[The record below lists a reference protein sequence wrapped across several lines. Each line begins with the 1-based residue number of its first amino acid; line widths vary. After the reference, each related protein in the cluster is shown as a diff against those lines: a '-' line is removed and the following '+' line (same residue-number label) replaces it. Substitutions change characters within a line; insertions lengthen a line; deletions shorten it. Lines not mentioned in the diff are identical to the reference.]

1 MGEQDNPGDS
11 IDFLVPTT
19 TASVTSQSLYDYF
32 NIPVGVSL
40 TFNNFCGRGYA
51 TIFNEWF
58 RDQNLQDSV
67 HCDYDDGPDTASNY
81 TIQKANKKHDLFT
94 SCLPWPQKG
103 DSVDLPLG
111 TKAPVTGI
119 GWADQAFA
127 NGAATVYEAGGS
139 GSVSYS
145 ATKNQNQDWTIISAP
160 NFEADPQNDNI
171 ENKNFSII
179 NFSKKIILIGGTA
192 YTGEIKKS
200 IFSVLNFILPK
211 NNNVLPMHCSANFS
225 KNGETSIFFGLSG
238 TGKTTLSTDKGR
250 SLIGDDEH
258 GWDQDNNIFNF
269 EGGCYAKVLNL
280 SKKDEPDIFNAI
292 KPGALLENVILDS
305 DGVVDYKNK
314 SISQNTRV
322 SYPIH
327 HIKNIVIPSLA
338 NNPKNIF
345 FLTADAFGVLPP
357 ISKLSSNQ
365 AAYHFISGYTSKL
378 AGTEIGIDDP
388 MPIFS
393 ACFGSPFMP
402 LNPLVYANMLIKKI
416 EKNNVKTWLV
426 NTGWIGGPFGIGR
439 RIDLK
444 YTRAIINAA
453 NDGELEKINL
463 GKYNVHP
470 VFNFLTPKTCPNVP
484 DEILNQKCLWKKESE
499 YYKNLNKLALH
510 FKNNFKK
517 FKKFASN
524 EIIIAGPNI

>member
-1 MGEQDNPGDS
+1 MNNIDTYGILNSKVYYNLSVEELYKITINKKQGVLTNNKVLSVNTGKFTGRSPKDRYIVKDIITTENVWWGEINKP
-11 IDFLVPTT
+11 IKE
-19 TASVTSQSLYDYF
+19 SVFNSLYKKVTKYLSGKELFVRDSSACAIDKYKI
-32 NIPVGVSL
+32 NIRSICE
-40 TFNNFCGRGYA
+40 FAWN
-51 TIFNEWF
+51 
-58 RDQNLQDSV
+58 
-67 HCDYDDGPDTASNY
+67 
-81 TIQKANKKHDLFT
+81 DLFVINMFIREK
-94 SCLPWPQKG
+94 S
-103 DSVDLPLG
+103 
-111 TKAPVTGI
+111 
-119 GWADQAFA
+119 
-127 NGAATVYEAGGS
+127 E
-139 GSVSYS
+139 
-145 ATKNQNQDWTIISAP
+145 NQNQDWTIISAP
-160 NFEADPQNDNI
+160 NFKADPQNDEI
-171 ENKNFSII
+171 ENENFSII

-211 NNNVLPMHCSANFS
+211 NKNVLPMHCSANFS
-225 KNGETSIFFGLSG
+225 KSGETSIFFGLSG

-280 SKKDEPDIFNAI
+280 SEKDEPEIFHAI
-292 KPGALLENVILDS
+292 KSGALLENVILDS
-305 DGVVDYKNK
+305 NGIVDYSNK

-327 HIKNIVIPSLA
+327 HIKNIVSSSSG

-388 MPIFS
+388 TPIFS

-402 LNPLVYANMLIKKI
+402 LNPLIYADMLIEKI
-416 EKNNVKTWLV
+416 ERNNVKTWLV

-439 RIDLK
+439 RIALK
-444 YTRAIINAA
+444 YTRAMINAA
-453 NDGELEKINL
+453 NDGELDKINL
-463 GKYNVHP
+463 SKYNVHP
-470 VFNFLTPKTCPNVP
+470 VFKFLIPKVCPNVP
-484 DEILNQKCLWKKESE
+484 DEILNQKNLWENELE

>member
-1 MGEQDNPGDS
+1 MNNIDTYGILNSKVHFNLSVEELYKITINKKQGVLTNDDVLSVKTGIFTGRSPKDRYIVRDKITSENIWWGEINKQ
-11 IDFLVPTT
+11 LKE
-19 TASVTSQSLYDYF
+19 SVFNSLYKKVTKYLSGKELYVRDSSACAIDKYKI
-32 NIPVGVSL
+32 NI
-40 TFNNFCGRGYA
+40 R
-51 TIFNEWF
+51 TICELPWN
-58 RDQNLQDSV
+58 
-67 HCDYDDGPDTASNY
+67 
-81 TIQKANKKHDLFT
+81 DLFVFNMFIREK
-94 SCLPWPQKG
+94 SK
-103 DSVDLPLG
+103 
-111 TKAPVTGI
+111 TK
-119 GWADQAFA
+119 
-127 NGAATVYEAGGS
+127 
-139 GSVSYS
+139 
-145 ATKNQNQDWTIISAP
+145 NQDWTIISAP
-160 NFEADPQNDNI
+160 NFKADPKNDKI
-171 ENKNFSII
+171 ENENFSII
-179 NFSKKIILIGGTA
+179 NFSKKKILIGGTA

-225 KNGETSIFFGLSG
+225 KNKETSIFFGLSG
-238 TGKTTLSTDKGR
+238 TGKTTLSTDRRR

-305 DGVVDYKNK
+305 DGVVDYKNNY
-314 SISQNTRV
+314 ISQNTRV

-327 HIKNIVIPSLA
+327 YIKNIVTPSFG

-388 MPIFS
+388 RPIFS

-439 RIDLK
+439 RINLK

-453 NDGELEKINL
+453 NDGEIDKVNL
-463 GKYNVHP
+463 GKYNIDP
-470 VFNFLTPKTCPNVP
+470 VFNFLIPKICPNVP